1 MTRDEFLTWL
11 RERQRPR
18 PQHPKATTPAREPG
32 DESEFESVGT
42 FADRLQARLIEDTGT
57 KSA

>member
-1 MTRDEFLTWL
+1 MTRDEFLAWL
-11 RERQRPR
+11 REQQRPGTNR
-18 PQHPKATTPAREPG
+18 VTPKPPSREPG

-42 FADRLQARLIEDTGT
+42 FADRLQARLIKDTGT